1 MAGTVQLRLKTA
13 LTGED
18 YVKRKAWLDATAPPC
33 PWHKKDCQLVPHG
46 TYERRTPE
54 GTRIRR
60 FRCRQSGRTVSL
72 LPDCLAARLPGTLEE
87 VEAIVRGAEQAPS
100 LAEAA
105 IEARPEDMDIG
116 AAQRWTS
123 RRWRPVQQCLELLR
137 TLDPERFG
145 AVEPTV
151 IAFGAALGT
160 AAVLAHLRAV
170 AAQRLQALPAPVGFH
185 PARKKAV
192 DRSARKLQHKT
203 GLSPPADSAKVRNER
218 HSAAPDRKETP

>member
-1 MAGTVQLRLKTA
+1 VAGTVQLRLKTA

-33 PWHKKDCQLVPHG
+33 PWHKKDCELVPHG

-60 FRCRQSGRTVSL
+60 FRCRRLGRTVSL
-72 LPDCLAARLPGTLEE
+72 LPDCLAARLPGTLAA
-87 VEAIVRGAEQAPS
+87 VEATVRLAEQAPS
-100 LAEAA
+100 LAAA
-105 IEARPEDMDIG
+105 AREARPEPIELRS
-116 AAQRWTS
+116 AERWVS
-123 RRWRPVQQCLELLR
+123 RRWGPVQQFMELLR
-137 TLDPERFG
+137 TLDPARFG

-170 AAQRLQALPAPVGFH
+170 ATTQLQALPAPVGFH
-185 PARKKAV
+185 PARNKAV
-192 DRSARKLQHKT
+192 DRSTQKLQHKT
-203 GLSPPADSAKVRNER
+203 GLSPPADSAMVGDER